1 MVGVRCFERAEEWM
15 RRDGTPDRRRAGDVR
30 ATCGR
35 GRRSGKEARKARHA
49 KVRGDAV
56 QRAIPP
62 LRAAGSE
69 HSAGGRTTE
78 LSGCGCGCGCAGGV
92 APETRDTAAPLCRL
106 SSSSPLSRFPRYTRT
121 RAQADVARTGSSSR
135 RGRRVLDHRV
145 CSSFAVVV
153 CTKLLRKW
161 WPRKERVCV
170 QL

>member
-1 MVGVRCFERAEEWM
+1 MATVGCFERAEEWM
-15 RRDGTPDRRRAGDVR
+15 RRDGTPDRRRAGDVGSDGD
-30 ATCGR
+30 GR
-35 GRRSGKEARKARHA
+35 VRRHGGRPLQKYEGH
-49 KVRGDAV
+49 AV

-62 LRAAGSE
+62 LRAGSG
-69 HSAGGRTTE
+69 HSAGGRTAE
-78 LSGCGCGCGCAGGV
+78 LSGCGCGCGCGCAGGV

-153 CTKLLRKW
+153 CTKLPQKW
-161 WPRKERVCV
+161 WRRKRGSACS
-170 QL
+170 